1 MASSDQRNDHENTL
15 TNPMAWSIW
24 LLAVIFVAYKFQTQS
39 SYAVLN
45 SSIAESFSLS
55 LAQISIIGSLYSFAY
70 AIMTILVGGLLD
82 RYGLRVTMIGG
93 LTIVVAGGTLFGFA
107 NNIPSLALG
116 QILLGVGGAFGFP
129 GLAYA
134 VREWFSI
141 KHFGLVFGVAQLV
154 AAGANTLGQAAVG
167 YLIVEFEWAYIIFIQ
182 AAFGFALLVSFI
194 LLMREPFNNSTPF
207 SSSQG
212 SLWESLFRDLKILL
226 VQPIFWQVSL
236 ISGITFG
243 TLLGI
248 GIVWGIKLLVAKGFD
263 PTTASSINSILWIS
277 LGIGALAIHLVSDY
291 LRSFKLSVII
301 FLVCDIV
308 AISYL
313 VLSNGISISMAY
325 VIFAAI
331 GFFAGVN
338 AVAFTITTRFC
349 DKAISGTAFGLLT
362 SMSFIVA
369 AALTPLPAK
378 IIEWTGTPL
387 ELASLIFPLA
397 LLLALFLAL
406 LKKETY

>member
-1 MASSDQRNDHENTL
+1 MSSSEHRNDHANTL
-15 TNPMAWSIW
+15 ANPVAWSIW

-45 SSIAESFSLS
+45 SGIAESFSLS
-55 LAQISIIGSLYSFAY
+55 LTQISVIGSLYSFAY
-70 AIMTILVGGLLD
+70 AITTILVGGLLD

-93 LTIVVAGGTLFGFA
+93 LMIVVVGGLLFGFA
-107 NNIPSLALG
+107 SNMSTLAFG
-116 QILLGVGGAFGFP
+116 QILLGVGGAVGFP

-134 VREWFSI
+134 IREWFSV

-154 AAGANTLGQAAVG
+154 AAVANTLGQAAVG
-167 YLIVEFEWAYIIFIQ
+167 YLIVEFQWASIVLIQ
-182 AAFGFALLVSFI
+182 AAFGFALLVLFI
-194 LLMREPFNNSTPF
+194 LLMREPSNHHTPA
-207 SSSQG
+207 SSG
-212 SLWESLFRDLKILL
+212 PRPLFESLYRDLKILL
-226 VQPIFWQVSL
+226 MQPIFWQVSL

-248 GIVWGIKLLVAKGFD
+248 GIVWGIKLLIAKNFD
-263 PTTASSINSILWIS
+263 ATTASSINSILWIS

-313 VLSNGISISMAY
+313 VLSVDISVSMAY
-325 VIFAAI
+325 VVFAGI

-349 DKAISGTAFGLLT
+349 DQSISGTAFGLLT

-378 IIEWTGTPL
+378 IIEWTGAPL
-387 ELASLIFPLA
+387 GLASLIFPIA
-397 LLLALFLAL
+397 LLLALFLAI

>member
-1 MASSDQRNDHENTL
+1 
-15 TNPMAWSIW
+15 MAWSIW

-45 SSIAESFSLS
+45 SGIAESFSLS
-55 LAQISIIGSLYSFAY
+55 LTQISVIGSLYSFAY
-70 AIMTILVGGLLD
+70 AITTILVGGLLD

-93 LTIVVAGGTLFGFA
+93 LMIVVVGGLLFGFA
-107 NNIPSLALG
+107 SNMSTLAFG
-116 QILLGVGGAFGFP
+116 QILLGVGGAVGFP

-134 VREWFSI
+134 IREWFSV

-154 AAGANTLGQAAVG
+154 AAVANTLGQAAVG
-167 YLIVEFEWAYIIFIQ
+167 YLIVEFQWASIVLIQ
-182 AAFGFALLVSFI
+182 AAFGFALLVLFI
-194 LLMREPFNNSTPF
+194 LLMREPSNHRTPA
-207 SSSQG
+207 SSG
-212 SLWESLFRDLKILL
+212 PRSLFESLYRDLKILL

-248 GIVWGIKLLVAKGFD
+248 GIVWGIKLLIAKNFD
-263 PTTASSINSILWIS
+263 ATTASSINSILWIS

-313 VLSNGISISMAY
+313 VLSVDISVSMAY
-325 VIFAAI
+325 VVFAGI

-349 DKAISGTAFGLLT
+349 DQSISGTAFGLLT

-378 IIEWTGTPL
+378 IIEWTGAPL
-387 ELASLIFPLA
+387 GLASLIFPIA
-397 LLLALFLAL
+397 LLLALFLAI

>member
-1 MASSDQRNDHENTL
+1 M
-15 TNPMAWSIW
+15 
-24 LLAVIFVAYKFQTQS
+24 
-39 SYAVLN
+39 
-45 SSIAESFSLS
+45 
-55 LAQISIIGSLYSFAY
+55 
-70 AIMTILVGGLLD
+70 
-82 RYGLRVTMIGG
+82 
-93 LTIVVAGGTLFGFA
+93 
-107 NNIPSLALG
+107 
-116 QILLGVGGAFGFP
+116 
-129 GLAYA
+129 
-134 VREWFSI
+134 
-141 KHFGLVFGVAQLV
+141 
-154 AAGANTLGQAAVG
+154 
-167 YLIVEFEWAYIIFIQ
+167 
-182 AAFGFALLVSFI
+182 
-194 LLMREPFNNSTPF
+194 
-207 SSSQG
+207 
-212 SLWESLFRDLKILL
+212 
-226 VQPIFWQVSL
+226 
-236 ISGITFG
+236 
-243 TLLGI
+243 
-248 GIVWGIKLLVAKGFD
+248 
-263 PTTASSINSILWIS
+263 
-277 LGIGALAIHLVSDY
+277 GIGALAIHLVSDY

-313 VLSNGISISMAY
+313 VLSDGISISMAY

>member
-1 MASSDQRNDHENTL
+1 LA
-15 TNPMAWSIW
+15 NPVAWSIW

-45 SSIAESFSLS
+45 SGIAESFSLS
-55 LAQISIIGSLYSFAY
+55 LTQISVIGSLYSFAY
-70 AIMTILVGGLLD
+70 AITTILVGGLLD

-93 LTIVVAGGTLFGFA
+93 LMIVVVGGLLFGFA
-107 NNIPSLALG
+107 SNMSTLAFG
-116 QILLGVGGAFGFP
+116 QILLGVGGAVGFP

-134 VREWFSI
+134 IREWFSV

-154 AAGANTLGQAAVG
+154 AAVANTLGQAAVG
-167 YLIVEFEWAYIIFIQ
+167 YLIVEFQWASIVLIQ
-182 AAFGFALLVSFI
+182 AAFGFALLVLFI
-194 LLMREPFNNSTPF
+194 LLMREPSNHRTPA
-207 SSSQG
+207 SSG
-212 SLWESLFRDLKILL
+212 PRSLFESLYRDLKILL

-248 GIVWGIKLLVAKGFD
+248 GIVWGIKLLIAKNFD
-263 PTTASSINSILWIS
+263 ATTASSINSILWIS

-313 VLSNGISISMAY
+313 VLSVDISVSMAY
-325 VIFAAI
+325 VVFAGI

-349 DKAISGTAFGLLT
+349 DQSISGTAFGLLT

-378 IIEWTGTPL
+378 IIEWTGAPL
-387 ELASLIFPLA
+387 GLASLIFPIA
-397 LLLALFLAL
+397 LLLALFLAI

>member
-15 TNPMAWSIW
+15 ANPMAWSIW

-154 AAGANTLGQAAVG
+154 AAGANTVGQAAVG
-167 YLIVEFEWAYIIFIQ
+167 YLIVEFEWTYIIFIQ

-194 LLMREPFNNSTPF
+194 LLMREPFNKSTPF

-226 VQPIFWQVSL
+226 VQPIISQVSM
-236 ISGITFG
+236 ISVITFV
-243 TLLGI
+243 T
-248 GIVWGIKLLVAKGFD
+248 
-263 PTTASSINSILWIS
+263 
-277 LGIGALAIHLVSDY
+277 
-291 LRSFKLSVII
+291 
-301 FLVCDIV
+301 
-308 AISYL
+308 
-313 VLSNGISISMAY
+313 
-325 VIFAAI
+325 
-331 GFFAGVN
+331 
-338 AVAFTITTRFC
+338 
-349 DKAISGTAFGLLT
+349 
-362 SMSFIVA
+362 
-369 AALTPLPAK
+369 
-378 IIEWTGTPL
+378 
-387 ELASLIFPLA
+387 
-397 LLLALFLAL
+397 
-406 LKKETY
+406 

>member
-1 MASSDQRNDHENTL
+1 MSSSEHRNDHANTL
-15 TNPMAWSIW
+15 ANPVAWSIW

-45 SSIAESFSLS
+45 SGIAESFSLS
-55 LAQISIIGSLYSFAY
+55 LTQISVIGSLYSFAY
-70 AIMTILVGGLLD
+70 AITTILVGGLLD

-93 LTIVVAGGTLFGFA
+93 LMIVVVGGLLFGFA
-107 NNIPSLALG
+107 SNMSTLAFG
-116 QILLGVGGAFGFP
+116 QILLGVGGAVGFP

-134 VREWFSI
+134 IREWFSV

-154 AAGANTLGQAAVG
+154 AAVANTLGQAAVG
-167 YLIVEFEWAYIIFIQ
+167 YLIVEFQWASIVLIQ
-182 AAFGFALLVSFI
+182 AAFGFALLVLFI
-194 LLMREPFNNSTPF
+194 LLMREPSNHRTPA
-207 SSSQG
+207 SSG
-212 SLWESLFRDLKILL
+212 PRSLFESLYRDLKILL

-248 GIVWGIKLLVAKGFD
+248 GIVWGIKLLIAKNFD
-263 PTTASSINSILWIS
+263 ATTASSINSILWIS

-313 VLSNGISISMAY
+313 VLSVDISVSMAY
-325 VIFAAI
+325 VVFAGI

-349 DKAISGTAFGLLT
+349 DQSISGTAFGLLT

-378 IIEWTGTPL
+378 IIEWTGAPL
-387 ELASLIFPLA
+387 GLASLIFPIA
-397 LLLALFLAL
+397 LLLALFLAI

>member
-1 MASSDQRNDHENTL
+1 MSSSEHRNDHANTL
-15 TNPMAWSIW
+15 ANPMAWSIW

-45 SSIAESFSLS
+45 SGIAESFSLS
-55 LAQISIIGSLYSFAY
+55 LTQISVIGSLYSFAY
-70 AIMTILVGGLLD
+70 AITTILVGGLLD

-93 LTIVVAGGTLFGFA
+93 LMIVVVGGLLFGFA
-107 NNIPSLALG
+107 SNMSTLAFG
-116 QILLGVGGAFGFP
+116 QILLGVGGAVGFP

-134 VREWFSI
+134 IREWFSV

-154 AAGANTLGQAAVG
+154 AAVANTLGQAAVG
-167 YLIVEFEWAYIIFIQ
+167 YLIVEFQWASIVLIQ
-182 AAFGFALLVSFI
+182 AAFGFALLVLFI
-194 LLMREPFNNSTPF
+194 LLMREPSNHRTPA
-207 SSSQG
+207 SSG
-212 SLWESLFRDLKILL
+212 PRSLFESLYRDLKILL

-248 GIVWGIKLLVAKGFD
+248 GIVWGIKLLIAKNFD
-263 PTTASSINSILWIS
+263 ATTASSINSILWIS

-313 VLSNGISISMAY
+313 VLSVDISVSMAY
-325 VIFAAI
+325 VVFAGI

-349 DKAISGTAFGLLT
+349 DQSISGTAFGLLT

-378 IIEWTGTPL
+378 IIEWTGAPL
-387 ELASLIFPLA
+387 GLASLIFPIA
-397 LLLALFLAL
+397 LLLALFLAI